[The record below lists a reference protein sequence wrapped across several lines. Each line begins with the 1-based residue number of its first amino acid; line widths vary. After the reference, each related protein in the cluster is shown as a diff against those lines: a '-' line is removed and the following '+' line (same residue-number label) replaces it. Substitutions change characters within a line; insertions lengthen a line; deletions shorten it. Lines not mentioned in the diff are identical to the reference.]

1 MKPDYDILIT
11 GGGMVGM
18 SLACALAP
26 LPLRVGIIERFPL
39 KSQQQPSFD
48 DRSIA
53 LAYGTRN
60 IFKTMGLWDA
70 LESVVMPISKIHI
83 SERGRFGVTRLDSQQ
98 QNVDALGYVVESRE
112 LGQVLQSRLET
123 DTQATLFCPAEVK
136 QIDIDADVATVKVE
150 HDGQTRTL
158 SASLIIA
165 ADGSQSSI
173 RDQLSIP
180 AKKREYGQTALIS
193 NVSTNFDHK
202 QVAYERFT
210 DTGPLALLPMRA
222 IEENGKLRNRC
233 SLVWTLRND
242 QVEEI
247 MQLND
252 EEFLQRLQHR
262 FGRRLGDFIHVGSRS
277 CYPLSLISVTEQVQ
291 SRVALIGNAAH
302 AIHPVA
308 GQGYNLGMRDVAVLA
323 EEIASAMKAGTDI
336 GDLQVL
342 QRYADLRRKDHKNVI
357 AFTDGLVRLF
367 TNPLFPVKLARSMA
381 LTLLDIMPGVKK
393 SVAKRTMGMAGRVPG
408 LARGL
413 PIK

>member
-1 MKPDYDILIT
+1 MKPDFDILIT

-26 LPLRVGIIERFPL
+26 LSLRIGIIERFPI

-60 IFKTMGLWDA
+60 IFQTMGLWDA
-70 LESVVMPISKIHI
+70 INPVATPINKIHI
-83 SERGRFGVTRLDSQQ
+83 SERGQFGVTRLDSHEQG
-98 QNVDALGYVVESRE
+98 VDALGYVVESRE
-112 LGQVLQSRLET
+112 LGAILQSRLET
-123 DTQATLFCPAEVK
+123 QTQTKLFCPAEVV
-136 QIDIDADVATVKVE
+136 QVDIEDEAATIKIE
-150 HDGQTRTL
+150 HEGQTTTL

-173 RDQLSIP
+173 REQLAIP
-180 AKKREYGQTALIS
+180 SQTREYGQTALIS
-193 NVSTNFDHK
+193 NVSTRFDHQ

-210 DTGPLALLPMRA
+210 DTGPLALLPMKPV
-222 IEENGKLRNRC
+222 EEDGQLHNRS
-233 SLVWTLRND
+233 SLVWTLRDD
-242 QVEEI
+242 QVDEI

-252 EEFLQRLQHR
+252 RDFLSRLQQR
-262 FGRRLGDFIHVGSRS
+262 FGRRLGEFVHVGSRS
-277 CYPLSLISVTEQVQ
+277 CYPLSLIKVSEQVQ

-308 GQGYNLGMRDVAVLA
+308 GQGYNLGMRDVATLA
-323 EEIASAMKAGTDI
+323 DEIASALKAGKDI

-342 QRYADLRRKDHKNVI
+342 QHYAESRRKDHKNVI
-357 AFTDGLVRLF
+357 LFTDSLVRLF
-367 TNPLFPVKLARSMA
+367 TNPLLPVKLARSTA
-381 LTLLDIMPGVKK
+381 LTLLDIAPTIKK
-393 SVAKRTMGMAGRVPG
+393 SVAQRTMGLAGRIPG